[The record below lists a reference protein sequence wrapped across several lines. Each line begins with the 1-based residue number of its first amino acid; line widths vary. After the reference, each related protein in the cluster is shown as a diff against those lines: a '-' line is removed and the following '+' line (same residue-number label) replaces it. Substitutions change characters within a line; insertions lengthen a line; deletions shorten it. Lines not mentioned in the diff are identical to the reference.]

1 MQIPA
6 QDELD
11 RLCGPGNWQIIGVS
25 ALVYDASHVYLEIT
39 KPSYWQTAA
48 DGRIIVP
55 LGGIGGR
62 LDPGEELLDCL
73 AREAAEEL
81 GVSLRVVG
89 AAGTRLI
96 RGGTLLPG
104 LYTDGDKPYPLLYT
118 IGRNRR
124 AEPAQ
129 SVGWMVIVTYLAKV
143 LEAPVPND
151 LFGLLAVPRGR
162 LDRALPKRPLTLDT
176 LCTRA
181 GAEPILNGE
190 APAGALVQ
198 PILTAESIRLLL
210 AEDWPLPWP
219 RLRHQET
226 VPGGGDRG

>member
-1 MQIPA
+1 VQIPA

-39 KPSYWQTAA
+39 KPSYWQTAS

-55 LGGIGGR
+55 LGGIGGM

-81 GVSLRVVG
+81 GVSLRIVG

-104 LYTDGDKPYPLLYT
+104 SHTDGDKPYPLLYT
-118 IGRNRR
+118 IGQNRR
-124 AEPAQ
+124 VEPAQ
-129 SVGWMVIVTYLAKV
+129 RVGWMVIATYLAEA
-143 LEAPVPND
+143 LEAPMPHD

-162 LDRALPKRPLTLDT
+162 LDRALPKRPLTLDA

-181 GAEPILNGE
+181 GAELILNGE
-190 APAGALVQ
+190 APPGALVK

-219 RLRHQET
+219 RLRDQGA
-226 VPGGGDRG
+226 VRGGR

>member
-39 KPSYWQTAA
+39 KPSYWQTAS

-89 AAGTRLI
+89 TAGTRLI
-96 RGGTLLPG
+96 YGGALLPG
-104 LYTDGDKPYPLLYT
+104 LHSDADGDKPFPLLYT
-118 IGRNRR
+118 IGRNCRV
-124 AEPAQ
+124 EPAQ
-129 SVGWMVIVTYLAKV
+129 RVGWMVIVTYLAKV
-143 LEAPVPND
+143 LEAPMPHD

-162 LDRALPKRPLTLDT
+162 LDRALPKRPLTLDA
-176 LCTRA
+176 LCIRA

-210 AEDWPLPWP
+210 EEDWPLPWP
-219 RLRHQET
+219 RLRHPGT
-226 VPGGGDRG
+226 VRGGR